1 MQNLTEKCLITKKK
15 LKLNYF
21 KLKQKL
27 GGIII
32 IWKLFYIILIFANI

>member
-1 MQNLTEKCLITKKK
+1 MQNLKEKYLITKK
-15 LKLNYF
+15 NYYF

-32 IWKLFYIILIFANI
+32 IWKLFYIILIFANV